1 MFWSASSCSRAANAT
16 RSKIE
21 GGSKSG
27 RVTEIV
33 DAVATL
39 SCLSPKSVHDL
50 EIWRDAISLLKCVYI
65 ATKTWPRDELYGLI
79 SQARRAAVS
88 IPTNLAEGRGRG
100 TPAEIRRFA
109 LIAMASAYELD
120 TLLLIANELG
130 YPSTNAIRDDLA
142 SIIRRIQSYIRYQ
155 ESRAR

>member
-79 SQARRAAVS
+79 SQARRASVS
-88 IPTNLAEGRGRG
+88 IPTNLPVSPRSKRILRGFRFRRG
-100 TPAEIRRFA
+100 SLLRW
-109 LIAMASAYELD
+109 IARPVPPLPSRPPCAVVVHLAMCCSAH
-120 TLLLIANELG
+120 IAG
-130 YPSTNAIRDDLA
+130 S
-142 SIIRRIQSYIRYQ
+142 
-155 ESRAR
+155 